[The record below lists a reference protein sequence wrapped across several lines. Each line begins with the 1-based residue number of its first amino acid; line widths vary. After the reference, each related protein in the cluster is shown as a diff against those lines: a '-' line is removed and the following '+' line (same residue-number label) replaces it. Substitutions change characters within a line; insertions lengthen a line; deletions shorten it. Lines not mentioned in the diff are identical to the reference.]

1 MESRKESLCARTT
14 PPPVLQPSRSTILPE
29 SCASLTILR
38 HQTTFARTGDLRSHV
53 EPVSWDV
60 QGQDVFLS
68 QVLYAAMII
77 ALDAYTALAAER
89 LAV

>member
-1 MESRKESLCARTT
+1 MRQNDS
-14 PPPVLQPSRSTILPE
+14 PPVLQSSRSAILPE
-29 SCASLTILR
+29 SYASLTILR
-38 HQTTFARTGDLRSHV
+38 QQTLARTGNLRSHV

-68 QVLYAAMII
+68 QVLCAAMII
-77 ALDAYTALAAER
+77 AFDAYTALAAER